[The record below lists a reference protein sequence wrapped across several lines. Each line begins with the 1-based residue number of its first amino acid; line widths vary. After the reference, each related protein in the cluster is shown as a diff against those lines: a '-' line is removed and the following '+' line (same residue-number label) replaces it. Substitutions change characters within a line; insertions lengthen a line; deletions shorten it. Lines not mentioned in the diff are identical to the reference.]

1 MKIWWVICA
10 GLGVAQAD
18 EGYVRIPESYAGT
31 VYDQA
36 PAMVLPSNTATTGP
50 IATEVYD
57 PEPDDSD
64 SDDMLMDEEDD

>member
-10 GLGVAQAD
+10 GLGVAQAE
-18 EGYVRIPESYAGT
+18 EGDVRIPENYAGT

-36 PAMVLPSNTATTGP
+36 PAMVLPSNTAMTGP
-50 IATEVYD
+50 MSTEVYD